1 MEQTPLSC
9 KVYSSIAKLPIYKHF
24 WLKKLAAMSTAVDAS
39 VAVTEQEV
47 IFYIRL
53 RTCSSY
59 QIIHE
64 KIFICVPHCF
74 VILNWTWHLSYT
86 CSLIC

>member
-1 MEQTPLSC
+1 MGGPMHGTKSTLLQSLFFHC
-9 KVYSSIAKLPIYKHF
+9 KIADLQAF
-24 WLKKLAAMSTAVDAS
+24 LVEKLAAMSTAVDAS

-74 VILNWTWHLSYT
+74 VI
-86 CSLIC
+86 